1 MIVLKKEVN
10 EIFEANKLPELT
22 VDIQNGFLQIV
33 GRKCGQ
39 PLMMIN
45 GISPAKKMTK
55 EEREI
60 VLNDYLIPVIT
71 THKKDFDA
79 VISTKR
85 AGKVLKDDMHTELDK
100 VNKLKNLRVVI
111 SSAHNYTTNTS
122 KLTVACYVNFGGK
135 NGIAT
140 FSESEISIDTCSY
153 TNFNKIKKL
162 IDGYKPKIKAII
174 DLVEKVNANDSKAA
188 EAQAKLATVC
198 GW

>member
-1 MIVLKKEVN
+1 MIVLKKEIN
-10 EIFEANKLPELT
+10 AIFETNKLPELT

-55 EEREI
+55 DEREI

-79 VISTKR
+79 VITTKR
-85 AGKVLKDDMHTELDK
+85 AGKVLKDAMYTELDK
-100 VNKLKNLRVVI
+100 VNKLKNLRVVV
-111 SSAHNYTTNTS
+111 SSSHDYTTSTT
-122 KLTVACYVNFGGK
+122 KLTVACHIDSAEQ
-135 NGIAT
+135 NGAAT
-140 FSESEISIDTCSY
+140 FSEDALRVGTCSY
-153 TNFNKIKKL
+153 SDFDKLKTL
-162 IDGYKPKIKAII
+162 IDSYRPKIKAII
-174 DLVEKVNANDSKAA
+174 DLVEKVNANDTKSAT
-188 EAQAKLATVC
+188 AQLKLATVC